1 MGIAAAQT
9 SNAYLPEATA
19 TSMDGRRRMRY
30 LAWAVLLLGVILG
43 AQGWAANQGV
53 SVTEAAEGPYE
64 GHTLIS
70 VQSYGLDGRL
80 IEVDENNEVVWEFD
94 PPNSRVFDAEQL
106 DNGNFLVGVTT
117 QLSPEECPEAHLSV
131 DSNQCIEA
139 KVLEI
144 GYETR
149 EVVWE
154 YSWYDEY
161 ITHHEVHDVDRL
173 ENGNT
178 AIVDMGNDRAFV
190 VNESGAVTWEWQAE
204 NHLSRGTEF
213 HEEYAGPADPGGEA
227 DWTHVNDIDKL
238 DNGNFQLSIR
248 NFDIVIEVDPETKNI
263 TNVVGEPGNTE
274 ILDHQHNPYELRNGT
289 VLVAD
294 SGNDRVVELNATTD
308 EIVWQYGGKGLLH
321 WPRDADRL
329 PNGNTLIVDTFNN
342 RVVEINERGE
352 VVWSYSGVQMP
363 YTADR
368 LSVPEEDHETVPGAE
383 LQSRHRGTDS
393 LQSTLKQAEAYAAF
407 VFPSWVKLP
416 ELLTLAGMALCG
428 LLFAFQLGI
437 TVVRGE

>member
-1 MGIAAAQT
+1 
-9 SNAYLPEATA
+9 
-19 TSMDGRRRMRY
+19 
-30 LAWAVLLLGVILG
+30 
-43 AQGWAANQGV
+43 
-53 SVTEAAEGPYE
+53 
-64 GHTLIS
+64 
-70 VQSYGLDGRL
+70 
-80 IEVDENNEVVWEFD
+80 
-94 PPNSRVFDAEQL
+94 
-106 DNGNFLVGVTT
+106 
-117 QLSPEECPEAHLSV
+117 
-131 DSNQCIEA
+131 
-139 KVLEI
+139 
-144 GYETR
+144 
-149 EVVWE
+149 
-154 YSWYDEY
+154 
-161 ITHHEVHDVDRL
+161 
-173 ENGNT
+173 
-178 AIVDMGNDRAFV
+178 MGNDRAFV